1 MTTTVRPAR
10 PVGFEVPEAK
20 VEVFSSAMA
29 RLLATWVVLV
39 AVATFFTVPWLRHVN
54 DGDFSVAMTWFYHA
68 LMLPSALLFL
78 ILCTR
83 VFTTHS
89 WVRYVLSHSAPVA
102 VLEGLG
108 FLILGYGTEHH
119 MSSLVSFGY
128 WIIMPL
134 TIELF
139 AVTVLFVGDLAFA
152 AFWPPSGEKMPPQ
165 KAEIHWAL
173 FFAGVSVLTW
183 VVLGI
188 AAAASVVGV
197 SWSFWAQAQHEST
210 STLIGNIITS
220 HSHGMLPSFM
230 AGIVF
235 LAAEA
240 FGYSRLAGVRKQV
253 ARASVGVMLAGIAL
267 FSGVYFV
274 SALGT
279 FVIPTWF
286 PYGPGGVNGLAMD
299 DTFTGLVGL
308 GALILAFD
316 MLPEIRGSFQ
326 RAAEAVRAR
335 LNPVRLAVYMTYIMA
350 AAALF
355 LYGYYIENNEDKFGF
370 ASTMSASRVV
380 SDQVFTRTHLLLV
393 FGSLPIIAVFLM
405 AAELLGGTAGI
416 KQWLKSAM
424 SAIVLAGMVV
434 ATAGLGIWV
443 FSTPAHATTWSTS
456 NAGAILYM
464 AGQSLILLGALIEL
478 FTMQTPREL
487 TASAGLAP
495 EETPPAHARAEGD
508 GYEGEVAP
516 QPTTVQ

>member
-1 MTTTVRPAR
+1 MTTTVVPTR
-10 PVGFEVPEAK
+10 PVLPDVSEARLDLY
-20 VEVFSSAMA
+20 SSLMA
-29 RLLATWVVLV
+29 RLLTLWIVLI
-39 AVATFFTVPWLRHVN
+39 AVATFITVPWLSHVN
-54 DGDFSVAMTWFYHA
+54 NGDLTVSMTWFYHA

-83 VFTTHS
+83 VFTTHP
-89 WVRYVLSHSAPVA
+89 WVRYLLSHSAPVA
-102 VLEGLG
+102 ILEGLG

-152 AFWPPSGEKMPPQ
+152 AFWPPSGERMAPQ

-197 SWSFWAQAQHEST
+197 SWSFWAQAQHETT
-210 STLIGNIITS
+210 STLMGNIITS

-240 FGYSRLAGVRKQV
+240 FGYSQLSGVRKQV
-253 ARASVGVMLAGIAL
+253 ARGSVGIMLGGIAL
-267 FSGVYFV
+267 YSGVYFV

-279 FVIPTWF
+279 FVIPAWF

-316 MLPEIRGSFQ
+316 MAPEVRGSFQ
-326 RAAEAVRAR
+326 RAAGAVRAR
-335 LNPVRLAVYMTYIMA
+335 FNPVRLGVYMTYIMA
-350 AAALF
+350 AAAMF

-370 ASTMSASRVV
+370 ATTLSASRVV

-416 KQWLKSAM
+416 SESLKRLM

-434 ATAGLGIWV
+434 ATAGLGIWT
-443 FSTPAHATTWSTS
+443 FSTSPHATTWSTS

-464 AGQSLILLGALIEL
+464 AGQVLILLGAVVEL
-478 FTMQTPREL
+478 FTMRTPQPLE
-487 TASAGLAP
+487 ASTVAPP
-495 EETPPAHARAEGD
+495 EEMRPIL
-508 GYEGEVAP
+508 
-516 QPTTVQ
+516 